1 MLYIRVE
8 INTAS
13 QPFGRKLMQKTIKP
27 LRRRARTCSLAL
39 AMLCGVLAQ
48 PLAQANVYLCT
59 NAAGGREL
67 TDSYKPGCKQLD
79 VPGTI
84 AAPPRRTGGGSSGG
98 ARVAAPVSTP
108 ADFPKVDN
116 AQQRARDNDRREILN
131 DELRSEEGRLA
142 QLKAEYKN
150 GAPDRSESERNI
162 AKYQERVAN
171 MRDNIA
177 RAEKNVEALK
187 REISTIR

>member
-1 MLYIRVE
+1 MDR
-8 INTAS
+8 T
-13 QPFGRKLMQKTIKP
+13 MKP
-27 LRRRARTCSLAL
+27 PRPVTRTLPLAL
-39 AMLCGVLAQ
+39 AALCGVLAA

-84 AAPPRRTGGGSSGG
+84 AAPARRTGGGGG
-98 ARVAAPVSTP
+98 TRVAAPVSTP
-108 ADFPKVDN
+108 TDFPKVDN

-131 DELRSEEGRLA
+131 DELRSEEGKLA
-142 QLKAEYKN
+142 QLKSEYKN
-150 GAPDRSESERNI
+150 GTPDRSESERNI
-162 AKYQERVAN
+162 AKYQERVTN

-187 REISTIR
+187 REIANIR